1 MKFKSITAGTNFVYP
16 PSNDIY
22 VKLDRKIT
30 YRTAGATYNAVR
42 LGFGKGELCF
52 IPLEAE
58 VQALTNIKVEYDL
71 VSDWEETDDS
81 R

>member
-1 MKFKSITAGTNFVYP
+1 MKFKSITAGMNFVYP

-42 LGFGKGELCF
+42 LGFGKGEPCY

-58 VQALTNIKVEYDL
+58 VQVLTNIKIEYKL
-71 VSDWEETDDS
+71 VSDWKEVQP
-81 R
+81 